1 MRSVAKAVVKIMN
14 VQKHCGA
21 GYMKFRE
28 KETGEGYSWSCNNN
42 AMDLVG
48 AFADMATFILG
59 AVSHCERIQLEVGI
73 ACAGAV
79 SGLISKLLDVS
90 TASDGIAQHC
100 VPAEA
105 TTEQPTILVPTPVP
119 TPVTAAPTPQP
130 TILVPTPVPTPV
142 TAQPTI
148 LVPTPVPTPVPAP
161 RLYAKDGAS
170 VSAPK
175 ETGTMT
181 LTLVALMPVTAIAS
195 FLVGSRFA
203 RRSSSPNESAAREIE
218 REELIQ

>member
-1 MRSVAKAVVKIMN
+1 MAKAVVKIMN
-14 VQKHCGA
+14 VQKDCGD
-21 GYMKFRE
+21 
-28 KETGEGYSWSCNNN
+28 GYSWSCNNN
-42 AMDLVG
+42 AMDLVA

-105 TTEQPTILVPTPVP
+105 TTEQPTVLVPTPVP
-119 TPVTAAPTPQP
+119 TPVTAQP
-130 TILVPTPVPTPV
+130 TVLVPTPVPTPV

-170 VSAPK
+170 ASAPK
-175 ETGTMT
+175 ENGTMT
-181 LTLVALMPVTAIAS
+181 LALVALLPVTAIAS
-195 FLVGSRFA
+195 FALA
-203 RRSSSPNESAAREIE
+203 RWRSSSPNESVAREIE
-218 REELIQ
+218 

>member
-1 MRSVAKAVVKIMN
+1 MRSMAKAVVKIMN

-73 ACAGAV
+73 ACAGAI

-105 TTEQPTILVPTPVP
+105 TTE
-119 TPVTAAPTPQP
+119 QP

-218 REELIQ
+218 